1 MGPILDCGRF
11 CKLKKKNYSLI
22 WKLYFIKRIYSLGV
36 MLLNCF
42 FFQNEYSINPQLI
55 IQIISIIK

>member
-1 MGPILDCGRF
+1 MGPTLDCGRF
-11 CKLKKKNYSLI
+11 CKLKKKQLFINLETIFYKKTLFTRSDVI
-22 WKLYFIKRIYSLGV
+22 KL
-36 MLLNCF
+36 F